1 MLEEMRG
8 STGADPDPWPRSLAH
23 KCTSFALP
31 QATHYS
37 CSNVLLLGKSS
48 KYTLEAYDLDFQL
61 LQVSDSLESC
71 GLEPHEL
78 E

>member
-1 MLEEMRG
+1 MSVR
-8 STGADPDPWPRSLAH
+8 
-23 KCTSFALP
+23 
-31 QATHYS
+31 
-37 CSNVLLLGKSS
+37 SS

-71 GLEPHEL
+71 GLELHEL